1 VITSHIQIILIIT
14 GVLTATTL
22 IQFIAPAWVLR
33 HVYGEIPTGA
43 ASIVLA
49 RHWGLLLFCVGMLL
63 VYSAFYPTL
72 RDAAVVLAS
81 VEKVGFVAL
90 VGTSLYQRPIA
101 LLMAAGDAV
110 MVLIF
115 ALYLARA

>member
-22 IQFIAPAWVLR
+22 IQFIAPSWVL
-33 HVYGEIPTGA
+33 HHLYGEVPTGA
-43 ASIVLA
+43 AGIALA

-63 VYSAFYPTL
+63 IYSAFYPPL
-72 RDAAVVLAS
+72 RDAAVVVAS

-110 MVLIF
+110 MVLFF
-115 ALYLARA
+115 ALYLARV